1 MKRIGFLLAA
11 TIIFALCTCETVSSG
26 CRTFYEPEVTENARK
41 TIELND
47 VSYALKLVKPDD
59 VKEITDAFNLMM
71 KVKVLG
77 PEAKEVSEKYF
88 LETLARIHQSY
99 DSSFPWLLSG
109 LFFLTTVVFIIL
121 YIRKK

>member
-1 MKRIGFLLAA
+1 MKRNGVLIAA
-11 TIIFALCTCETVSSG
+11 IIILSVCTGKVVSAG
-26 CRTFYEPEVTENARK
+26 CSIFYEPEVTENARK

-47 VSYALKLVKPDD
+47 VSFALKLVKPAD
-59 VKEITDAFNLMM
+59 VKEITDAFDLMM